1 MNNRNNQDPQGKV
14 CHIDLLLS
22 ERCNALTLCS
32 AILDLVEKLNSSS
45 PQVTGLRVELEQSQ
59 QSIRMEFLDRQ
70 EPSINSDIYSRM

>member
-1 MNNRNNQDPQGKV
+1 MSKNNNQGQQGQV